1 MNCRSKSLAWV
12 VLSLFIGI
20 VYGFAV
26 GKYDV
31 FPYGFIKSA
40 KQIFVKDGG
49 HNERNAIY
57 RNRSEMLSSFH
68 SRHDIAMFGDSFIEY
83 GMWQELLN
91 VDVANLG
98 IAGDDTSG
106 MIDRI
111 DQVYSVTPSK
121 VFVSV
126 GINDIDKNK
135 SVDEIYNNI
144 LKINTA
150 LQEKGITVFIN
161 TVVFSGSSKEK
172 RNHLI
177 ADLNKL
183 IYSGSK
189 DNKYKVVDINDVIA
203 PHGEMLKRYS
213 SDDTHIN
220 PSGYAVWTEAIKRI
234 MK

>member
-1 MNCRSKSLAWV
+1 MNVRSKSMLLV
-12 VLSLFIGI
+12 VLSLFIGA
-20 VYGFAV
+20 VYGFSIC
-26 GKYDV
+26 KYDV
-31 FPYGFIKSA
+31 FPYRYMKVA
-40 KQIFVKDGG
+40 KQFLFKDDVIQA
-49 HNERNAIY
+49 RSAIY
-57 RNRSEMLSSFH
+57 RNRSEMLSRFH
-68 SRHDIAMFGDSFIEY
+68 SCHDIAMFGDSFIEY

-220 PSGYAVWTEAIKRI
+220 PSGYAVWSEAIKRI